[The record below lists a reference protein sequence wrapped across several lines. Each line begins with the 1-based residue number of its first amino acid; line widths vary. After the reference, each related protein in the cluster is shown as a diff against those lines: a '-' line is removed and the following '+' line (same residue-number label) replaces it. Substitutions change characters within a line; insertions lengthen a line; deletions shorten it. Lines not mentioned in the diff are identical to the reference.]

1 LSFAIFRK
9 RGEIG
14 MKLNPTLM
22 EDLLDDLWMTTVNDL
37 ITKIKE
43 GKAAPTDVGNAIK
56 LLRDNGVRIE
66 MKDGKKS
73 LEALIETL
81 QDSEESPLVNSKDG
95 VISIEITEPDFDN
108 RRQ

>member
-1 LSFAIFRK
+1 
-9 RGEIG
+9 